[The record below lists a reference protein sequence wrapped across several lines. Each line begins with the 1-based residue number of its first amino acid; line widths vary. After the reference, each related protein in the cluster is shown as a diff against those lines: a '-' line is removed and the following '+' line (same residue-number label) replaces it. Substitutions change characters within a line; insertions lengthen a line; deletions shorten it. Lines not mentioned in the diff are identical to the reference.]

1 MTISKSGALLSAFY
15 GQYGAPPFRQR
26 HGIVGAP
33 PHVRKAGCADFQ
45 IGEETVMVIMAL
57 FAAFLIGIVVGSGL
71 EILVRSRIPSA

>member
-1 MTISKSGALLSAFY
+1 MPRPSANGRGLL
-15 GQYGAPPFRQR
+15 G
-26 HGIVGAP
+26 HGHMLAKGN
-33 PHVRKAGCADFQ
+33 CADFQ